1 MYNIAGWSPELER
14 QVRSVVVYFSEWT
27 FEIVSDVLN
36 TLFLEKIVNL
46 NVKMFVCEK
55 MSNLKKLCYSYM
67 N

>member
-1 MYNIAGWSPELER
+1 MYNIARWSPELER

-55 MSNLKKLCYSYM
+55 MSNLKKIVL
-67 N
+67 